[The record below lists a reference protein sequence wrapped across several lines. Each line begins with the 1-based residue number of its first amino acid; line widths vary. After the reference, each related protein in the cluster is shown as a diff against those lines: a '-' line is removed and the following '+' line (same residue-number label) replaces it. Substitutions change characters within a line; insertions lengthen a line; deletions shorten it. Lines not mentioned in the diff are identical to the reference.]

1 MQLKMSKVQLQ
12 KRKKFETNIQ
22 QMTLVSSLLVK
33 RIQNNL
39 NYLLTQLRTLLLYE
53 GKRKKRKKSFVRL
66 LQYQMH
72 QITEHQV
79 TQMIPR
85 LSFTVMKFLQTPNE
99 NQNARRKRVRRK
111 RIKIILCQVLQRL
124 QNQRNRLPK
133 HPKRNSLFLWRPSMN
148 LRTS

>member
-1 MQLKMSKVQLQ
+1 MQPKMSKVQLQ

-33 RIQNNL
+33 RIRNNL
-39 NYLLTQLRTLLLYE
+39 NCLLTQLRTLLLYE

-99 NQNARRKRVRRK
+99 NQNARKKRVRRK
-111 RIKIILCQVLQRL
+111 KTRIILCQVLQRL

-133 HPKRNSLFLWRPSMN
+133 HPKRNLSFLLRLSMN

>member
-1 MQLKMSKVQLQ
+1 MQPKMSKVQLQ
-12 KRKKFETNIQ
+12 KRKKFETNIR

-111 RIKIILCQVLQRL
+111 KIKIILCQVLQRL

-133 HPKRNSLFLWRPSMN
+133 HPKRNLSFPLRLLMN